1 MIEIVLPTLRS
12 HYAELLDQMFR
23 MRYDICIKKWGWVV
37 PNQKPGLDIDE
48 FDNDEAVYML
58 LLSDDRQDV
67 IGCCRFNPTTS
78 PYMISKLWPESCD
91 LQAPPSDPAIWE
103 ASRFVVRGG
112 MGSKEKYLEIMWR
125 LSTGM
130 CEFCVSAGIEKIV
143 WYTDPPFYQTIAS
156 VMDTEP
162 LGRPTYNADD
172 DKTYISGTSKPNE
185 DGIRRS
191 RANLKD
197 PDMNLTFALTPL
209 GQPQLLFPFN
219 QKKAA

>member
-1 MIEIVLPTLRS
+1 MIEIVVPEIR
-12 HYAELLDQMFR
+12 YRYQELLEQMFR
-23 MRYDICIKKWGWVV
+23 LRFEICIEKWGWQV
-37 PNQKPGLDIDE
+37 PTAKAGRDVDE

-67 IGCCRFNPTTS
+67 LGCCRFNPTTS

-91 LQAPPSDPAIWE
+91 LQAPPSSAKVWE
-103 ASRFVVRGG
+103 ASRFVVASGL
-112 MGSKEKYLEIMWR
+112 GSKDHYLELMWQ

-162 LGRPTYNADD
+162 LGRPAYNAAD
-172 DKTYISGTSKPNE
+172 DKTYLPGISKPNS

-191 RANLKD
+191 RANLKN
-197 PDMNLTFALTPL
+197 PNMKLTVAMTPL
-209 GQPQLLFPFN
+209 GLSSVQLPFYP
-219 QKKAA
+219 KKAA